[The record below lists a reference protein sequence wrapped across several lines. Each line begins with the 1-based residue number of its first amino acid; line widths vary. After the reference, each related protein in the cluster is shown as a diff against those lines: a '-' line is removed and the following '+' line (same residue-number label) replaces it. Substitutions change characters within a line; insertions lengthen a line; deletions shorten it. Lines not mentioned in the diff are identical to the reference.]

1 MRPKFLLLKAGNL
14 TVNVRFKSLA
24 DIRIAKRHV
33 RFTPKSG
40 HVQCTSRCLLWAN
53 SGHQAG
59 SFDHLVGDGEH
70 TRRNGEAER
79 FGSREVDNELEFG

>member
-14 TVNVRFKSLA
+14 TVNVRFESLA

-40 HVQCTSRCLLWAN
+40 HVLATAP
-53 SGHQAG
+53 
-59 SFDHLVGDGEH
+59 
-70 TRRNGEAER
+70 R
-79 FGSREVDNELEFG
+79 FVCQPPGPSVMM